1 MATIPPKIPE
11 KGQFSATPA
20 GNAPAAS
27 NGSATPPAPLTPP
40 ALPPPLLEPANG
52 AAPQGASIGKSTG
65 PPPLTGAAVAA
76 KAPAAGSQPAHS
88 TPPARTAAPAA
99 SGPFTFSEAEQQGHP
114 GRWLRA
120 IPSWL
125 ASMIFH
131 TIVILVMAV
140 WINPVSEDKRVELTA
155 LTTEP
160 TDLQELTNE
169 DIQPLEVTA
178 LDTSEMEVP
187 AEDVAVGPG
196 QSIAETFSDQLA
208 ADTTIEM
215 GVDGSFVES
224 SVLASTISQGMG
236 ESLSGIRAG
245 ANREAAIRKF
255 GGNADSEA
263 AVAAA
268 LKWLATQQLSDGG
281 WTFDLRKTP
290 NPNPN
295 PGEADRAR
303 AAATAMAILPF
314 LGAGHTPKEG
324 RYATVVRRGIQF
336 LAKIGRPMNTRFG
349 PAVSWHEPQGRMYS
363 HGLAS
368 IAFCEAYAMTNDKA
382 LLPYAQ
388 ASVNFISAAQLFDGG
403 WRYEPPPD
411 QRGGGDTSIVG
422 WQIMALKSAS
432 MGYQLHVEPRT
443 LIRAYEFLNKV
454 QNDDGAAYGYVN
466 RNDRPRD
473 GATTAIGLLCRMYYG
488 PSAGWD
494 KENPALERGVY
505 NLSRRGPSMGEKTDM
520 YYNYYATQV
529 MRHWE
534 GEEWEKWNK
543 VMRDYLIATQ
553 AKNGAETGSWYFDDP
568 SDHGAQGQRLYVT
581 SLATMTLEVYYRHFP
596 LYQKTTTEAQFKP

>member
-1 MATIPPKIPE
+1 
-11 KGQFSATPA
+11 
-20 GNAPAAS
+20 
-27 NGSATPPAPLTPP
+27 
-40 ALPPPLLEPANG
+40 
-52 AAPQGASIGKSTG
+52 
-65 PPPLTGAAVAA
+65 
-76 KAPAAGSQPAHS
+76 
-88 TPPARTAAPAA
+88 
-99 SGPFTFSEAEQQGHP
+99 
-114 GRWLRA
+114 
-120 IPSWL
+120 
-125 ASMIFH
+125 MIFH

-140 WINPVSEDKRVELTA
+140 WINPVREDERVELTA

-160 TDLQELTNE
+160 TDLQELANE

-187 AEDVAVGPG
+187 AEDVAMGPG

-224 SVLASTISQGMG
+224 SVLAQTISQGTG

-290 NPNPN
+290 NPNPD
-295 PGEADRAR
+295 PGTSERAR
-303 AAATAMAILPF
+303 NAATGLALLPF

-324 RYATVVRRGIQF
+324 RYASVVRRGFHF
-336 LAKIGRPMNTRFG
+336 LSQSARPQNIPRIGPG
-349 PAVSWHEPQGRMYS
+349 LSWVEPDRGDMYA
-363 HGLAS
+363 HGIAS
-368 IAFCEAYAMTNDKA
+368 IAFCEAYAMTNDKV

-388 ASVNFISAAQLFDGG
+388 ASVNFIAGAQCGDGG
-403 WRYEPPPD
+403 WRYLPNDPT
-411 QRGGGDTSIVG
+411 GGDTSVLG
-422 WQIMALKSAS
+422 WQMMALKSAS
-432 MGYQLHVEPRT
+432 MGYQLTVPQHT
-443 LIRAYEFLNKV
+443 LERAYKFLDAV
-454 QNDDGAAYGYVN
+454 QVDDGAAYRYMI
-466 RNDRPRD
+466 RQRQMTP
-473 GATTAIGLLCRMYYG
+473 ATTAIGLLSRMYF
-488 PSAGWD
+488 GWKKD
-494 KENPALERGVY
+494 NPALQRGIEV
-505 NLSRRGPSMGEKTDM
+505 LSKRGPSTRGEIDM

-534 GEEWEKWNK
+534 GEEWDKWNK
-543 VMRDYLIATQ
+543 VMRDFLITTQ
-553 AKNGAETGSWYFDDP
+553 AKNGAETGSWHFDE
-568 SDHGAQGQRLYVT
+568 SHANRGGRLYTT

-596 LYQKTTTEAQFKP
+596 LYQKATTEAEFKP

>member
-1 MATIPPKIPE
+1 MPD
-11 KGQFSATPA
+11 G
-20 GNAPAAS
+20 PAA
-27 NGSATPPAPLTPP
+27 
-40 ALPPPLLEPANG
+40 
-52 AAPQGASIGKSTG
+52 QG
-65 PPPLTGAAVAA
+65 PPPARA
-76 KAPAAGSQPAHS
+76 KSPAA
-88 TPPARTAAPAA
+88 
-99 SGPFTFSEAEQQGHP
+99 GPFTFNEAEHSHV

-120 IPSWL
+120 VPSWL

-131 TIVILVMAV
+131 TIVLLVMAV
-140 WINPVSEDKRVELTA
+140 WINPIREEKRVELTA

-160 TDLQELTNE
+160 TELQELTNE
-169 DIQPLEVTA
+169 DIQPLDVTA

-187 AEDVAVGPG
+187 PEDVAIGPG

-215 GVDGSFVES
+215 GVGGSFVES
-224 SVLASTISQGMG
+224 SVLSQTISQGMG

-245 ANREAAIRKF
+245 ANREASIRKF

-268 LKWLATQQLSDGG
+268 LKWLASQQLSDGG
-281 WTFDLRKTP
+281 WTFDLRRTP
-290 NPNPN
+290 NPNLN
-295 PGEADRAR
+295 PGQGDRAR
-303 AAATAMAILPF
+303 AAATAMALLPF

-324 RYATVVRRGIQF
+324 RYTKEVRKG
-336 LAKIGRPMNTRFG
+336 LLYLSKIGKPVNTRFG
-349 PAVSWHEPQGRMYS
+349 PGVSWHEPQGRMYS

-388 ASVNFISAAQLFDGG
+388 ASINFISAAQLFDGG

-411 QRGGGDTSIVG
+411 QRGGGDTSVVG

-432 MGYQLHVEPRT
+432 MGYQLHVESRT

-454 QNDDGAAYGYVN
+454 QNDNGAAYGYVV
-466 RNDRPRD
+466 RNDRRPD

-494 KENPALERGVY
+494 KENPALQRGVQ
-505 NLSRRGPSMGEKTDM
+505 NLSRRGPSMDAKDERTDM

-553 AKNGAETGSWYFDDP
+553 AKSGAETGSWYFNDP
-568 SDHGAQGQRLYVT
+568 SDHGALGQRLYVT

-596 LYQKTTTEAQFKP
+596 LYQKTTTEAEFKP